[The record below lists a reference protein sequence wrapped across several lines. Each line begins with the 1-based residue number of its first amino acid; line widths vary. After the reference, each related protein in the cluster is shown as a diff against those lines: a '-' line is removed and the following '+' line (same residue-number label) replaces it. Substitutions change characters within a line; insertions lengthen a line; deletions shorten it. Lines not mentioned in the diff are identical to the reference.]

1 MDELKQ
7 WLDDTFT
14 REVTIT
20 ESHSGYT
27 TERYTY
33 SGSAVQTIQL
43 PFSETITTTK
53 EVIAW
58 DSVASFV
65 LIILTFI
72 TVTTFLRRAVFGR

>member
-7 WLDDTFT
+7 WLDDTFY
-14 REVTIT
+14 REVTVT
-20 ESHSGYT
+20 ETHSGYT
-27 TERYTY
+27 SERNY
-33 SGSAVQTIQL
+33 SGSSYTTVQL
-43 PFSETITTTK
+43 PFSETVTTTK

>member
-1 MDELKQ
+1 MEELKQ

-27 TERYTY
+27 TERYNYNST
-33 SGSAVQTIQL
+33 AQTIQL

>member
-7 WLDDTFT
+7 WLDDTFY
-14 REVTIT
+14 REVTVT
-20 ESHSGYT
+20 ETHTGYT
-27 TERYTY
+27 SERNY
-33 SGSAVQTIQL
+33 SGQSYVTIEL
-43 PFSETITTTK
+43 PFQETVTTTK